1 MQTPARPRPGWSR
14 GAEPEVLVR
23 FRPTWRQALGHGA
36 YAGAVASGGLALT
49 AAAAA
54 AAPALVD
61 AVADTDLRRPLPA
74 LGWLVFVLLP
84 VPLGAVAGLAL
95 ARRVGVELDELGV
108 HATPDG
114 IADFA
119 PWKLVTE
126 VRTERRR
133 RRTVVALC
141 LDDGSV
147 VRLPAPYDGALL
159 GHDPVFER
167 KLFRIH
173 HAWETHRYG

>member
-1 MQTPARPRPGWSR
+1 MQTPARPLPGWSR
-14 GAEPEVLVR
+14 GAEPTIILR

-36 YAGAVASGGLALT
+36 YAGCVTSAGLALVAV
-49 AAAAA
+49 AAV

-74 LGWLVFVLLP
+74 LGWLLFVLLP
-84 VPLGAVAGLAL
+84 VPLGGLAGLAL
-95 ARRVGVELDELGV
+95 GRRVGADLDELGV

-119 PWKLVTE
+119 PWKLVAD

-133 RRTVVALC
+133 RRTVVVVY
-141 LDDGSV
+141 LDNDTV
-147 VRLPAPYDGALL
+147 VRLPAPYDGHLL
-159 GHDPVFER
+159 GRDPVFER

>member
-14 GAEPEVLVR
+14 GTEPAVLIR
-23 FRPTWRQALGHGA
+23 FRPTWRQAVGHGA
-36 YAGAVASGGLALT
+36 YAGLVASGGLALV
-49 AAAAA
+49 AAAAVG
-54 AAPALVD
+54 APALVD
-61 AVADTDLRRPLPA
+61 ALADTRLQRPLPA

-84 VPLGAVAGLAL
+84 IPLGGLAGLAL
-95 ARRVGVELDELGV
+95 GRRVGSDLDELGV
-108 HATPDG
+108 HPTPDG

-133 RRTVVALC
+133 RRTVVALW
-141 LDDGSV
+141 LDNGTV
-147 VRLPAPYDGALL
+147 VRLPAPYDGDLL
-159 GHDPVFER
+159 GRDPVFER

-173 HAWETHRYG
+173 HVWETHRYG